1 MGMSLAVLALLGQA
15 NSVELRKHH
24 EMLQTRAKGF
34 NNDESDEYMADSIKE
49 AEQEVNN
56 KTAYSDSFKDSL
68 IKAEE
73 EPRNDQSQEENNA
86 KRIKQMT
93 QDLIDGAMTT
103 QSKVTYNGSDVD
115 VQMFGSEGTNEV
127 KEEHK
132 AAVKAAL

>member
-1 MGMSLAVLALLGQA
+1 MV
-15 NSVELRKHH
+15 
-24 EMLQTRAKGF
+24 QTKQKGF
-34 NNDESDEYMADSIKE
+34 NNDECDEFMADSIKE
-49 AEQEVNN
+49 AEQEYDK
-56 KTAYSDSFKDSL
+56 KTPYSDNIKDSL

-73 EPRNDQSQEENNA
+73 EPKPDLSSEESNA

-115 VQMFGSEGTNEV
+115 VQMFGSEGTNDA

-132 AAVKAAL
+132 LAVKAALKELTGGTEPVANVTKAAA

>member
-93 QDLIDGAMTT
+93 
-103 QSKVTYNGSDVD
+103 
-115 VQMFGSEGTNEV
+115 
-127 KEEHK
+127 
-132 AAVKAAL
+132 